1 MVEAVRWLGDTLL
14 LLDQRFL
21 PETAEYVPCKRADEV
36 AQAISTMVVRGAPAI
51 GIAAAYGLVLEARWA
66 ANEHIG
72 AASCESLLRAT
83 ADRLK
88 RSRPTAVNLEW
99 AVNRVLT
106 RADEVLRNGGAV
118 VECAAAMEE
127 EAVALHRE
135 DVEANRRIG
144 GYGAE
149 LIPAGSGVLTH
160 CNAGALATGG
170 YGTALGVI
178 REAWKA
184 GRIAMVFVDETRPVL
199 QGARLTAWELM
210 QEGIPVTLLVDSAA
224 GYLMASGKVSAVVV
238 GADRIARNGDFAN
251 KIGTYALACLAARHN
266 IPFYVAAP
274 SSTIDPLAESGGSI
288 PIEERHPEEVTHIG
302 GRRIAP
308 CGVRVWNPAFDVTPS
323 SLVSAIITEK
333 GVFRAP
339 YDFRTGCAE

>member
-14 LLDQRFL
+14 LLDQRLL
-21 PETAEYVPCKRADEV
+21 PERAEYVTCKRAGEV

-66 ANEHIG
+66 GNERIEI
-72 AASCESLLRAT
+72 ASFESVLRAS
-83 ADRLK
+83 ADLLK
-88 RSRPTAVNLEW
+88 ASRPTAVNLEW

-106 RADEVLRNGGAV
+106 RAHEVLRNGGTVADCV
-118 VECAAAMEE
+118 ATMEQ
-127 EAVALHRE
+127 EAVTLHRK

-144 GYGAE
+144 EYGAQ
-149 LIPAGSGVLTH
+149 LIPVGSGVLTH

-170 YGTALGVI
+170 YGTALGLI

-184 GRIAMVFVDETRPVL
+184 GRITMVFVDETRPVL

-210 QEGIPVTLLVDSAA
+210 QDGIPVTLLVDSAA
-224 GYLMASGKVSAVVV
+224 GYLMATGKVSAVVV

-251 KIGTYALACLAARHN
+251 KIGTYALACLAARHH

-274 SSTIDPLAESGGSI
+274 SSSIDPLAESGDSI

-302 GRRIAP
+302 GRRVAP
-308 CGVRVWNPAFDVTPS
+308 SGVRVWNPAFDVTPS
-323 SLVSAIITEK
+323 SLVSAIITEE

-339 YDFRTGCAE
+339 YDFRVGSAQ